1 MSKTMVRVFGLMLLM
16 TLLIAGIG
24 CAGSR
29 MVERTEAGY
38 VPTHFAVGNIIAYTQ
53 GQGMIKQ
60 SDLERLI
67 VQHLEDAF
75 YNDDMRYIPKRDLDD
90 SGVPAEKTA
99 LINLEVTFLP
109 SPSGMANSYDIRF
122 TYSVVRQSD
131 GKLFDEGSAKS
142 TDASVSTGGTLDL
155 DSAIEYASIATV
167 QKIKSH
173 VDEVEMP

>member
-1 MSKTMVRVFGLMLLM
+1 MRT
-16 TLLIAGIG
+16 TLLRFMGLLLLAALLVAGIG

-38 VPTHFAVGNIIAYTQ
+38 VPTHFAVGEIIAYTQ

-60 SDLERLI
+60 GDLERLI

-75 YNDDMRYIPKRDLDD
+75 MNEDLRYIPKRDLDE
-90 SGVPAEKTA
+90 SGVPAENTA
-99 LINLEVTFLP
+99 LVNLEVTFLP

-122 TYSVVRQSD
+122 TYTVKRQSD
-131 GKLFDEGSAKS
+131 GKVFDEGSAKS

-173 VDEVEMP
+173 IEEVNMP